1 MINGFLLGVIV
12 TCSIVSGAFFIK
24 FWRQTRDTLFLAF
37 GAAFMVEGFNRAM
50 ILFVDAPNLGHP
62 AIYVV
67 RLLSYLLI
75 LVAIIDKNRTPRG
88 PQ

>member
-1 MINGFLLGVIV
+1 MLNGFLLGVIV
-12 TCSIVSGAFFIK
+12 ACSLTASGFFIK

-50 ILFVDAPNLGHP
+50 ILFVDEPNLGHP
-62 AIYVV
+62 LIYFV

-75 LVAIIDKNRTPRG
+75 LIAIINKNRAPR
-88 PQ
+88 

>member
-1 MINGFLLGVIV
+1 MINGFLLGIIV
-12 TCSIVSGAFFIK
+12 ACSITAGAFFIK

-37 GAAFMVEGFNRAM
+37 GAAFLIEGFNRSM

-62 AIYVV
+62 VIYVV

-75 LVAIIDKNRTPRG
+75 LVAIINKNRAPRSR
-88 PQ
+88 Q